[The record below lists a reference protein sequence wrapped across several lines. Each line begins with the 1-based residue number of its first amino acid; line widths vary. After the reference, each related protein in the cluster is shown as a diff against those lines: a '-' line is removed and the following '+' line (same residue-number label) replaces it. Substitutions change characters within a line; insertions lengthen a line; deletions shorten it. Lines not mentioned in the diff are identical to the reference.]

1 MSSRRAKAMHHED
14 DRFPLNQQHL
24 SLIDEDCP
32 PLNSSHEQQVYHE
45 LHEMLNVML
54 KMFQE
59 KKHHQRVS
67 SRFQKLKYIIIF
79 INFRCFSSVTNYE
92 EGYSFCSSEGIRPK

>member
-59 KKHHQRVS
+59 KK
-67 SRFQKLKYIIIF
+67 
-79 INFRCFSSVTNYE
+79 T
-92 EGYSFCSSEGIRPK
+92 SSEGKFTISKIKIYNDLY